1 MEGLLRTGDAVQ
13 EQSAE
18 WWATEEG
25 KTKLKTYNTIN
36 LDRIH
41 LKIAESNVVKR
52 CDCSCPLCGFRLH
65 VSNLSDSDGCHA
77 VSRLLELVFDD
88 TPHVSEYAEQV
99 IKFMVSQG
107 AEETK

>member
-52 CDCSCPLCGFRLH
+52 CDCSCTLCGSRL
-65 VSNLSDSDGCHA
+65 SNLSDGGRA
-77 VSRLLELVFDD
+77 VLRLLELVFDD

>member
-52 CDCSCPLCGFRLH
+52 CDCSCPG
-65 VSNLSDSDGCHA
+65 SGCPIYLTAGRA
-77 VSRLLELVFDD
+77 VLRLLELVFDD

>member
-52 CDCSCPLCGFRLH
+52 CDCSCPLCGFRL
-65 VSNLSDSDGCHA
+65 SNLSDGGPCCA
-77 VSRLLELVFDD
+77 Q
-88 TPHVSEYAEQV
+88 AA
-99 IKFMVSQG
+99 G
-107 AEETK
+107 AGV

>member
-52 CDCSCPLCGFRLH
+52 CDCSCPLCGFRL
-65 VSNLSDSDGCHA
+65 SNPSDGSHA

>member
-52 CDCSCPLCGFRLH
+52 CAHSCCCFCASPARGSGLPAVFRAICLR
-65 VSNLSDSDGCHA
+65 DPA
-77 VSRLLELVFDD
+77 
-88 TPHVSEYAEQV
+88 
-99 IKFMVSQG
+99 
-107 AEETK
+107 